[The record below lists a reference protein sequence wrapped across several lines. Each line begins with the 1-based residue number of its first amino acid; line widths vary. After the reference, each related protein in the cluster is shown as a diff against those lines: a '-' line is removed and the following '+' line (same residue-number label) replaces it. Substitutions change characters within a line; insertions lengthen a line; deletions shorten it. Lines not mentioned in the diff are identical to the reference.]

1 MPTNFDAPL
10 YQSINTVSGFRVCSF
25 FRTKILYTY
34 EPNDTTMM
42 KRSRYGIILGLILV
56 LGVFIAGC
64 SSQPSVNATAANA
77 TTANTT
83 TSNTTATT
91 TTAFSG
97 VQFVA
102 GDIAAKT
109 STSTDTFW
117 LILDYDKATDQY
129 VRALIFKNTD
139 GSWGHR
145 TDNRTEKSPRATMQ
159 KVYPVKIAHVT
170 ISSVPVVTPTV
181 PTTVPTTL
189 SGSGPSISN
198 ITPTSGAVG
207 STVTM
212 TISGSGFVN
221 GATAKMVQAGYS
233 PVTATGVS
241 VSSTSISCTFSLG
254 SLQKGYAS
262 VRVTNPDGQ
271 SGALE
276 NVFSIGEAGPVI
288 ASFSPITGGLN
299 QTYALTLTG
308 QNFKDPVIVKLT
320 KASSEDIICTSPVV
334 TGTGTIKCNVAIG
347 SGPIGDWT
355 VTVKNIAGGLSG
367 TGTQMFKVTNSTA

>member
-1 MPTNFDAPL
+1 
-10 YQSINTVSGFRVCSF
+10 
-25 FRTKILYTY
+25 
-34 EPNDTTMM
+34 MM

-64 SSQPSVNATAANA
+64 SSQPSVNTTA
-77 TTANTT
+77 ANTT
-83 TSNTTATT
+83 TTNTTTNTTTT
-91 TTAFSG
+91 TTAFPG

-129 VRALIFKNTD
+129 VRALIYKNTD

-145 TDNRTEKSPRATMQ
+145 IDNRTEKSPRATMQ

-198 ITPTSGAVG
+198 ITPTSGAIG

-221 GATAKMVQAGYS
+221 GATAKLVQAGYS

-241 VSSTSISCTFSLG
+241 VSSTSITCTFSLG

-276 NVFSIGEAGPVI
+276 NVFTIGEAGPVI
-288 ASFSPITGGLN
+288 ASVSPTTGGLN

-308 QNFKDPVIVKLT
+308 QNFKDAVLVKLT
-320 KASSEDIICTSPVV
+320 KDSSEIICTSPAV
-334 TGTGTIKCNVAIG
+334 TGSATIKCNLVIG
-347 SGPIGDWT
+347 IAPLGDWT
-355 VTVKNIAGGLSG
+355 VTVKNIDGSMSG
-367 TGTQMFKVTNSTA
+367 VWPQTFKVTNSTA